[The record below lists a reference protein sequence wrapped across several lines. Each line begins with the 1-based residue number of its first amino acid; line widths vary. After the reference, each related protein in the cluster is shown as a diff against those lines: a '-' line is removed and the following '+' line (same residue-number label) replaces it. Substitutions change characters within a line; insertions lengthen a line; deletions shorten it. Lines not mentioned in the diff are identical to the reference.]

1 MKSHYSCIVLG
12 GGFYGCGLAAG
23 RSDCLVVEPEIAVGS
38 DFAFSFA
45 GSSCPARA
53 DEAWNPLVREL
64 YDELQK
70 RQALREGRLHLGA
83 LVPVF
88 SQWCRQQHLDLHLS
102 CQILAATAQR
112 VVIRNVEGEVV
123 LTADAVIDARPQTP
137 RLVTAAV
144 QLTAGV
150 VDGEYGP
157 LQLSSGPL
165 PGEGYVQ
172 MELLPG
178 ESWPQA
184 RRRLEQAWE
193 ERPPLLADCR
203 YLLTGSRYFASPFAN
218 PFVALQ
224 AGLARQLPSPLLPPP
239 PPVAAPTGR
248 YDVIIAG
255 FGTAGAHA
263 AIAAGRRG
271 LRCLILERNTYP
283 GGTQTGGF
291 IWGYYIQ
298 KPTGLTAEIAE
309 TVNRRCAEGRL
320 GRQPV
325 ENRKF
330 LFEEEALR
338 YGAEIRYSAVV
349 TGVSRD
355 GDRVSGVV
363 WLENGHLLSADA
375 PVVIDATAEADLC
388 VLAGAPT
395 THGRESDGQFQP
407 FTCSFAVNG
416 EISVSCWNFDAGC
429 LDQTCAA
436 ELSETLLHCPAV
448 HLHDDYCVLPRRLLA
463 PADLPGIRE
472 GRRIVSRRQVC
483 FADFVA
489 GRLDD
494 SETIDY
500 VYSNLDSHA
509 KDFALESE
517 NYQDWIIGSSMW
529 GPELVI
535 PVPLGALFPVGV
547 TGLIAA
553 ARHLGVDH
561 DFGHAVRM
569 NAGMGRAGEC
579 AGILAFLAKRQGC
592 LPHEVAYHQLLAE
605 MPVQSPSPL
614 SQNLRYTDLGD
625 DEIRAGLAG
634 DCPGAA
640 IWSARHRRRLDLL
653 RECLAAEGDD
663 RRDLR
668 RHAAFALA
676 LLDDRSALPELR
688 ACLRERDPFL
698 PRTSRKENHRRG
710 YVAAFLLGRLRD
722 ADSIGLLADCLQQN
736 EGDDLYQYHSY
747 AFTALL
753 KIGEAHPE
761 RRPQV
766 AEILRRRAEDP
777 HWYLA
782 KAMHLTDNIRR
793 MDSIYRLHIAAAL
806 KRWGIPNRI
815 MELLPLA
822 EFCANDR
829 GIARRLGLT

>member
-1 MKSHYSCIVLG
+1 MKTHYSCIILG
-12 GGFYGCGLAAG
+12 AGFYGCGLAAG

-45 GSSCPARA
+45 GSDCPAA
-53 DEAWNPLVREL
+53 AEATWHPLVKEL
-64 YDELQK
+64 HGELQQ
-70 RQALREGRLHLGA
+70 RHALRAGRLHLGA

-88 SQWCRQQHLDLHLS
+88 SQWCRQQNLEILLS
-102 CQILAATAQR
+102 CQILAAAARR
-112 VVIRNVEGEVV
+112 VVVRTVEGEIV
-123 LTADAVIDARPQTP
+123 LTAESVIDARPQMP
-137 RLVTAAV
+137 RLATAAV
-144 QLTAGV
+144 QLADGV
-150 VDGEYGP
+150 ADGLYGR
-157 LQLSSGPL
+157 LRLSCGPL

-178 ESWPQA
+178 ETWPQA
-184 RRRLEQAWE
+184 RQRLERAWE

-203 YLLTGSRYFASPFAN
+203 YLLTGSRFFASPFAH
-218 PFVALQ
+218 PFAALQ
-224 AGLARQLPSPLLPPP
+224 AGLARQLPAPLLPPP

-248 YDVIIAG
+248 FDVIIAG

-271 LRCLILERNTYP
+271 LRCLILERNTYA

-309 TVNRRCAEGRL
+309 MVNRRCAEGRL
-320 GRQPV
+320 GRQPI
-325 ENRKF
+325 ENRKY
-330 LFEEEALR
+330 LLEEEALR
-338 YGAEIRYSAVV
+338 LGAEIRYSATV
-349 TGVSRD
+349 TGVSLD
-355 GDRVSGVV
+355 GNRLRGVV
-363 WLENGHLLSADA
+363 WLENGHLLSAEA

-395 THGRESDGQFQP
+395 THGRDSDGQFQP

-416 EISVSCWNFDAGC
+416 ENSVSCWNFDAGC

-436 ELSETLLHCPAV
+436 ELSEILLHSPSV
-448 HLHDDYCVLPRRLLA
+448 HLYDDYSVLPRRLLA

-472 GRRIVSRRQVC
+472 GRRIVGRRQVV
-483 FADFVA
+483 FADFLA
-489 GRLDD
+489 GHLDD

-500 VYSNLDSHA
+500 VYSNLDSHT

-517 NYQDWIIGSSMW
+517 NYQDWIIASSMW

-569 NAGMGRAGEC
+569 NAGMGRVGEC

-592 LPHEVAYHQLLAE
+592 LPDAVAYDQLMAE
-605 MPVQSPSPL
+605 MTAQTPSPL
-614 SQNLRYTDLGD
+614 SQNRRYTDLGD
-625 DEIRAGLAG
+625 DEIRVGLAG
-634 DCPGAA
+634 NCPGAA
-640 IWSARHRRRLDLL
+640 IWSARHRRRLELL
-653 RECLAAEGDD
+653 RECLAAKGDEQ
-663 RRDLR
+663 RDLR

-676 LLDDRSALPELR
+676 LLDDPSALPELR
-688 ACLRERDPFL
+688 ACVRERDPFL
-698 PRTSRKENHRRG
+698 PATSRKENHRRG
-710 YVAAFLLGRLRD
+710 YAAAYLLGRLRD
-722 ADSIGLLADCLQQN
+722 VESIDLLADCLLQN

-753 KIGEAHPE
+753 KIGEAHPQ
-761 RRPQV
+761 RRLQV

-777 HWYLA
+777 HWHLL
-782 KAMHLTDNIRR
+782 KAMHLTDNLRR
-793 MDSIYRLHIAAAL
+793 MDSIYRLHIATAL
-806 KRWGIPNRI
+806 NRWKIPHRI
-815 MELLPLA
+815 MEMLPLT
-822 EFCANDR
+822 ELGANDR
-829 GIARRLGLT
+829 GIARRLGLA